1 MPQKLSGGL
10 RASCL
15 PLLAALSSFSA
26 TSAETFLECKS
37 RLTEQAVSEGVDRA
51 TAESVFAKLQYQPR
65 VIELDR
71 SQPEFVQT
79 FPGYFSKRVTDWRVN
94 KGKEMYAK
102 HKDLLK
108 QLNDKYGVPPHY
120 LMAFWGLETNFG
132 SYKGKMPV
140 LDSLATLACDPR
152 RATYFTQE
160 LLVAIKLLQ
169 RESLSQEAMVGSWA
183 GAMGHTQFMPSAY
196 TNYAIDGD
204 GDGQANLWDSE
215 VDALTS
221 AANFLAN
228 LGWKPGFRW
237 GREIQLPENFDY
249 RLSGYSNRR
258 PITEWAE
265 LGIMK
270 ADGEPLGNA
279 DIDAYVVVPAGHKG
293 PAFLAY
299 HNFRTIMRW
308 NNSEFYAI
316 AVGHL
321 ADRIAGKPPLV
332 ADLPDLPAY
341 SRDNIIELQKAL
353 NATGHDVG
361 KPDGI
366 IGPATRAG
374 IRDYQIANDMIADGF
389 PGLTVMA
396 SLGVELAKDKQAND
410 VPEAPSDEKAS
421 ESDNTDSDTKA

>member
-1 MPQKLSGGL
+1 MPQMLSGGL
-10 RASCL
+10 RATCL
-15 PLLAALSSFSA
+15 SLVTALSSFPA
-26 TSAETFLECKS
+26 ISAETFLECKS
-37 RLTEQAVSEGVDRA
+37 RLTEQAISEGVDRD
-51 TAESVFAKLQYQPR
+51 TAETVFAKLKYQPR

-79 FPGYFSKRVTDWRVN
+79 FPGYFGKRVTEWRVN

-102 HKDLLK
+102 HKALLQ

-169 RESLSQEAMVGSWA
+169 RESLSQDAMVGSWA

-196 TNYAIDGD
+196 TNYAVDGD

-237 GREIQLPENFDY
+237 GREIQLPEDFDY

-258 PITEWAE
+258 PVTAWSE
-265 LGIMK
+265 LGITK
-270 ADGEPLGNA
+270 ANGEPLGTA

-293 PAFLAY
+293 PAFPAY

-341 SRDNIIELQKAL
+341 SRDNIIALQKAL
-353 NATGHDVG
+353 NANGHDVG

-374 IRDYQIANDMIADGF
+374 IRNYQIENDLIADGF
-389 PGLTVMA
+389 PGLTVMK
-396 SLGVELAKDKQAND
+396 SLGVELAAK
-410 VPEAPSDEKAS
+410 DEKEAQQDS
-421 ESDNTDSDTKA
+421 PEKTVETKKATDVSDNQT

>member
-10 RASCL
+10 RASCFTL
-15 PLLAALSSFSA
+15 VAALSSFSA

-51 TAESVFAKLQYQPR
+51 TAETVFAKLQYQPR

-94 KGKEMYAK
+94 KGKEMFAK

-108 QLNDKYGVPPHY
+108 RLNDKYGVPPHY

-196 TNYAIDGD
+196 TNYAVDGD

-215 VDALTS
+215 IDALTS

-237 GREIQLPENFDY
+237 GREILLPEGFDY
-249 RLSGYSNRR
+249 QLSGYSNRR
-258 PITEWAE
+258 PIADWAE

-270 ADGEPLGNA
+270 ADGESLGNA

-321 ADRIAGKPPLV
+321 ADRIAGKPPLI

-341 SRDNIIELQKAL
+341 SRDNIIALQQAL
-353 NATGHDVG
+353 NTKGYDVG

-374 IRDYQIANDMIADGF
+374 IREYQIENNLIADGF
-389 PGLTVMA
+389 PGLSVMS
-396 SLGVELAKDKQAND
+396 SLGVELTKDEEENEVPKVTSDAKAGG
-410 VPEAPSDEKAS
+410 
-421 ESDNTDSDTKA
+421 SDNKA